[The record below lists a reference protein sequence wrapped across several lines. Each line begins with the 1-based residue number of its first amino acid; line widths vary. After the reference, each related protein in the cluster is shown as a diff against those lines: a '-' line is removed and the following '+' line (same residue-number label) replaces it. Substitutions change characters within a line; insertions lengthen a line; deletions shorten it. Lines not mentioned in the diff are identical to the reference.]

1 MVSQAWAAETG
12 PIAQR
17 DETREAGER
26 RVKATWISGGVLVVA
41 LLALALF
48 FGLRGSETEDVAVPV
63 DVLAPAADEIVL
75 ERTEVIPEAE
85 DELAVV
91 ADVETATEAEPVER
105 TSRAVFDI
113 VRVEPDGETVIAG
126 RADANSTLTLLLDGA
141 EAGQAGADG
150 GGSFVAL
157 LSLGTADVPRV
168 LTLLERF
175 LDGSEAFADQSVI
188 LAPSPKVIVAEVED
202 AGEVV
207 ADELAAASAGVENGD
222 AATLVEDAGEV
233 VADELAAASAGVEN
247 GDAATLV
254 EDAGEVVAGELAAA
268 SAGVEN
274 GDAATLVEDAGEVVA
289 DELAAES
296 AGVENGDAATL
307 VEDAGEVVADE
318 LAAASAG
325 VENGDAATLVEDAGE
340 FVADELA
347 AASAGVE
354 NSDAATLVEDATT
367 AVIASAEG
375 AISEPLVGVV
385 TGKTVQA
392 AIGVPEPVQAPVAA
406 LSEDAVKNAAP
417 TIMLADSEG
426 VRVLQNGGAAPQ
438 VVDNVSI
445 DAINYDSAGEVAL
458 TGRSSGQRSVRIYLN
473 NKAILDATVGAN
485 GQWRAD
491 LPEIDTGTYTLRV
504 DELDVEGDVV
514 SRTETPFRRE
524 SVEAIQALDLGG
536 ATERAAVAL
545 ITVQPGNTLWG
556 IARDKYGEGLL
567 YVRVFEA
574 NAGRI
579 RDPDLIYP
587 GQIFTVPD

>member
-85 DELAVV
+85 DEPAVV
-91 ADVETATEAEPVER
+91 ADVEPATEAEPVER
-105 TSRAVFDI
+105 TSSAVFDI

-141 EAGQAGADG
+141 EAGQSGADG

-157 LSLGTADVPRV
+157 LSLGAADVPRV

-188 LAPSPKVIVAEVED
+188 LAPSPKVFVAEVED

-207 ADELAAASAGVENGD
+207 ADVLAAASAGVENGD

-233 VADELAAASAGVEN
+233 VADVLAAASAGVEN

-254 EDAGEVVAGELAAA
+254 EDATA
-268 SAGVEN
+268 
-274 GDAATLVEDAGEVVA
+274 
-289 DELAAES
+289 
-296 AGVENGDAATL
+296 
-307 VEDAGEVVADE
+307 
-318 LAAASAG
+318 
-325 VENGDAATLVEDAGE
+325 
-340 FVADELA
+340 
-347 AASAGVE
+347 
-354 NSDAATLVEDATT
+354 
-367 AVIASAEG
+367 AVIASAEE
-375 AISEPLVGVV
+375 AVSEPLVGVV
-385 TGKTVQA
+385 SGKTVQA
-392 AIGVPEPVQAPVAA
+392 AIGVQEPVQAPVAA
-406 LSEDAVKNAAP
+406 LSEDAVTNAAP

-458 TGRSSGQRSVRIYLN
+458 TGRSSGQSSVRIYLD
-473 NKAILDATVGAN
+473 NKAILDATVGAD
-485 GQWRAD
+485 GQWRAE

>member
-85 DELAVV
+85 DEPAVV

-207 ADELAAASAGVENGD
+207 ADELAAASAGVEN
-222 AATLVEDAGEV
+222 
-233 VADELAAASAGVEN
+233 
-247 GDAATLV
+247 
-254 EDAGEVVAGELAAA
+254 
-268 SAGVEN
+268 
-274 GDAATLVEDAGEVVA
+274 
-289 DELAAES
+289 
-296 AGVENGDAATL
+296 
-307 VEDAGEVVADE
+307 
-318 LAAASAG
+318 
-325 VENGDAATLVEDAGE
+325 
-340 FVADELA
+340 
-347 AASAGVE
+347 
-354 NSDAATLVEDATT
+354 SDAATLVEDATT

-458 TGRSSGQRSVRIYLN
+458 TGRSSGQRSVRIYLD

>member
-105 TSRAVFDI
+105 TSSAVFDI

-254 EDAGEVVAGELAAA
+254 EDAGEVVADELAAA
-268 SAGVEN
+268 
-274 GDAATLVEDAGEVVA
+274 
-289 DELAAES
+289 S

-325 VENGDAATLVEDAGE
+325 VENGDAATLVEDA
-340 FVADELA
+340 
-347 AASAGVE
+347 
-354 NSDAATLVEDATT
+354 
-367 AVIASAEG
+367 
-375 AISEPLVGVV
+375 
-385 TGKTVQA
+385 
-392 AIGVPEPVQAPVAA
+392 
-406 LSEDAVKNAAP
+406 
-417 TIMLADSEG
+417 
-426 VRVLQNGGAAPQ
+426 R
-438 VVDNVSI
+438 
-445 DAINYDSAGEVAL
+445 
-458 TGRSSGQRSVRIYLN
+458 RSRCRRARCCVC
-473 NKAILDATVGAN
+473 
-485 GQWRAD
+485 WRRKWRC
-491 LPEIDTGTYTLRV
+491 GHF
-504 DELDVEGDVV
+504 G
-514 SRTETPFRRE
+514 
-524 SVEAIQALDLGG
+524 
-536 ATERAAVAL
+536 
-545 ITVQPGNTLWG
+545 
-556 IARDKYGEGLL
+556 
-567 YVRVFEA
+567 
-574 NAGRI
+574 
-579 RDPDLIYP
+579 
-587 GQIFTVPD
+587 

>member
-1 MVSQAWAAETG
+1 M
-12 PIAQR
+12 
-17 DETREAGER
+17 
-26 RVKATWISGGVLVVA
+26 KATWISGGVLVVA

-48 FGLRGSETEDVAVPV
+48 FGLRGSETEDVGVPV

-75 ERTEVIPEAE
+75 EGTEVIPEAE
-85 DELAVV
+85 DEPAVV

-105 TSRAVFDI
+105 TSSAVFDI

-141 EAGQAGADG
+141 EAGQSGADG

-157 LSLGTADVPRV
+157 LSLGAADVPRV

-175 LDGSEAFADQSVI
+175 VDGSEAFADQSVI
-188 LAPSPKVIVAEVED
+188 LAPSPKVFVAEVKD
-202 AGEVV
+202 AGDVV
-207 ADELAAASAGVENGD
+207 ADVLAAASAGVENGD
-222 AATLVEDAGEV
+222 AATLVEDAT
-233 VADELAAASAGVEN
+233 AS
-247 GDAATLV
+247 
-254 EDAGEVVAGELAAA
+254 
-268 SAGVEN
+268 
-274 GDAATLVEDAGEVVA
+274 
-289 DELAAES
+289 
-296 AGVENGDAATL
+296 
-307 VEDAGEVVADE
+307 
-318 LAAASAG
+318 
-325 VENGDAATLVEDAGE
+325 
-340 FVADELA
+340 
-347 AASAGVE
+347 
-354 NSDAATLVEDATT
+354 
-367 AVIASAEG
+367 VIASAEE
-375 AISEPLVGVV
+375 AVSEPLVGLV

-392 AIGVPEPVQAPVAA
+392 AGVQEPVQAPVAA
-406 LSEDAVKNAAP
+406 LSEDAVTNAAP

-426 VRVLQNGGAAPQ
+426 VRVLQSGGAAPQ

-445 DAINYDSAGEVAL
+445 DAINYNSAGEVAL
-458 TGRSSGQRSVRIYLN
+458 AGRSSGQSSVRIYLDN
-473 NKAILDATVGAN
+473 RAILDTKVGAD

>member
-85 DELAVV
+85 DEPAVV
-91 ADVETATEAEPVER
+91 ADVEPATEAEPVER
-105 TSRAVFDI
+105 TSSAVFDI

-141 EAGQAGADG
+141 EAGQSGADG

-157 LSLGTADVPRV
+157 LSLGAADVPRV

-188 LAPSPKVIVAEVED
+188 LAPSPKVFVAEVED

-207 ADELAAASAGVENGD
+207 ADV
-222 AATLVEDAGEV
+222 
-233 VADELAAASAGVEN
+233 
-247 GDAATLV
+247 
-254 EDAGEVVAGELAAA
+254 
-268 SAGVEN
+268 
-274 GDAATLVEDAGEVVA
+274 
-289 DELAAES
+289 
-296 AGVENGDAATL
+296 
-307 VEDAGEVVADE
+307 
-318 LAAASAG
+318 
-325 VENGDAATLVEDAGE
+325 
-340 FVADELA
+340 LA

-354 NSDAATLVEDATT
+354 NSDAATLVEDATA
-367 AVIASAEG
+367 AVIASAEE
-375 AISEPLVGVV
+375 AVSEPPVGVV

-392 AIGVPEPVQAPVAA
+392 AIGVQEPVQAPVAA
-406 LSEDAVKNAAP
+406 LSEAAVTNAAP

-458 TGRSSGQRSVRIYLN
+458 TGRSSGQSSVRIYLD
-473 NKAILDATVGAN
+473 NKAILDATVGAD
-485 GQWRAD
+485 GQWRAE

>member
-1 MVSQAWAAETG
+1 
-12 PIAQR
+12 
-17 DETREAGER
+17 
-26 RVKATWISGGVLVVA
+26 VKATWISGGVFAVA

-48 FGLRGSETEDVAVPV
+48 FGLRGSETEDVAVQA
-63 DVLAPAADEIVL
+63 DVLAPAADEIVV

-85 DELAVV
+85 DVPVAL
-91 ADVETATEAEPVER
+91 ADVEPEFEPVER
-105 TSRAVFDI
+105 VSTAVFDI

-126 RADANSTLTLLLDGA
+126 RSGANSMLTLFLDGA
-141 EAGQAGADG
+141 EVGQSGADG

-157 LSLGTADVPRV
+157 LSLGAADVPRV

-188 LAPSPKVIVAEVED
+188 LTPSPKVFVAEVED

-207 ADELAAASAGVENGD
+207 ADVLAAASAAVENGD
-222 AATLVEDAGEV
+222 AATLVEE
-233 VADELAAASAGVEN
+233 
-247 GDAATLV
+247 ATAPV
-254 EDAGEVVAGELAAA
+254 M
-268 SAGVEN
+268 
-274 GDAATLVEDAGEVVA
+274 
-289 DELAAES
+289 
-296 AGVENGDAATL
+296 
-307 VEDAGEVVADE
+307 
-318 LAAASAG
+318 
-325 VENGDAATLVEDAGE
+325 
-340 FVADELA
+340 
-347 AASAGVE
+347 
-354 NSDAATLVEDATT
+354 
-367 AVIASAEG
+367 ASAEEDV
-375 AISEPLVGVV
+375 SEPLVDFV
-385 TGKTVQA
+385 TGETVQA
-392 AIGVPEPVQAPVAA
+392 AIGVQEPVQAPLAA
-406 LSEDAVKNAAP
+406 LSEDAVTNAAP

-426 VRVLQNGGAAPQ
+426 VRVLQSGDAAPQ
-438 VVDNVSI
+438 LVDNVSI
-445 DAINYDSAGEVAL
+445 DAINYDSEGEVAL
-458 TGRSSGQRSVRIYLN
+458 TGRSSGQSSVRIYLD
-473 NKAILDATVGAN
+473 NKAILDAKVGAD

>member
-1 MVSQAWAAETG
+1 MVE
-12 PIAQR
+12 
-17 DETREAGER
+17 DAGE
-26 RVKATWISGGVLVVA
+26 VVA
-41 LLALALF
+41 
-48 FGLRGSETEDVAVPV
+48 
-63 DVLAPAADEIVL
+63 
-75 ERTEVIPEAE
+75 
-85 DELAVV
+85 DELA
-91 ADVETATEAEPVER
+91 AASAGVEN
-105 TSRAVFDI
+105 
-113 VRVEPDGETVIAG
+113 G
-126 RADANSTLTLLLDGA
+126 DGA
-141 EAGQAGADG
+141 
-150 GGSFVAL
+150 
-157 LSLGTADVPRV
+157 
-168 LTLLERF
+168 TL
-175 LDGSEAFADQSVI
+175 
-188 LAPSPKVIVAEVED
+188 VED

-247 GDAATLV
+247 
-254 EDAGEVVAGELAAA
+254 
-268 SAGVEN
+268 
-274 GDAATLVEDAGEVVA
+274 
-289 DELAAES
+289 
-296 AGVENGDAATL
+296 
-307 VEDAGEVVADE
+307 
-318 LAAASAG
+318 
-325 VENGDAATLVEDAGE
+325 
-340 FVADELA
+340 
-347 AASAGVE
+347 
-354 NSDAATLVEDATT
+354 SDAATLVEDATA

-375 AISEPLVGVV
+375 AVSEPLVGVV
-385 TGKTVQA
+385 TGKTVPA
-392 AIGVPEPVQAPVAA
+392 AIGVQEPVQAPVAA

>member
-1 MVSQAWAAETG
+1 VKRVLTLDSGVAMVSQAWAAETG

-85 DELAVV
+85 DEPAVV
-91 ADVETATEAEPVER
+91 ADVEPATEAEPVER
-105 TSRAVFDI
+105 TSSAVFDI

-141 EAGQAGADG
+141 EAGQSGADG

-157 LSLGTADVPRV
+157 LSLGAADVPRV

-188 LAPSPKVIVAEVED
+188 LAPSPKVFVAEVED

-207 ADELAAASAGVENGD
+207 ADV
-222 AATLVEDAGEV
+222 
-233 VADELAAASAGVEN
+233 
-247 GDAATLV
+247 
-254 EDAGEVVAGELAAA
+254 
-268 SAGVEN
+268 
-274 GDAATLVEDAGEVVA
+274 
-289 DELAAES
+289 
-296 AGVENGDAATL
+296 
-307 VEDAGEVVADE
+307 
-318 LAAASAG
+318 
-325 VENGDAATLVEDAGE
+325 
-340 FVADELA
+340 LA

-354 NSDAATLVEDATT
+354 NSDAATLVEDATA
-367 AVIASAEG
+367 AVIASAEE
-375 AISEPLVGVV
+375 AVSEPPVGVV

-392 AIGVPEPVQAPVAA
+392 AIGVQEPVQAPVAA
-406 LSEDAVKNAAP
+406 LSEDAVTNAAP

-458 TGRSSGQRSVRIYLN
+458 TGRSSGQSSVRIYLD

-485 GQWRAD
+485 GQWRAE

>member
-85 DELAVV
+85 DEPAVV

-105 TSRAVFDI
+105 TSSAVFDI

-233 VADELAAASAGVEN
+233 VADELAAA
-247 GDAATLV
+247 
-254 EDAGEVVAGELAAA
+254 
-268 SAGVEN
+268 
-274 GDAATLVEDAGEVVA
+274 
-289 DELAAES
+289 S

-458 TGRSSGQRSVRIYLN
+458 TGRSSGQRSVRIYLD

>member
-1 MVSQAWAAETG
+1 
-12 PIAQR
+12 
-17 DETREAGER
+17 
-26 RVKATWISGGVLVVA
+26 VKATWISGGVLVVA

-85 DELAVV
+85 DEPAVV

-458 TGRSSGQRSVRIYLN
+458 TGRSSGQRSVRIYLD

>member
-85 DELAVV
+85 DEPAVV

-105 TSRAVFDI
+105 TSSAVFDI

-202 AGEVV
+202 AGEV
-207 ADELAAASAGVENGD
+207 
-222 AATLVEDAGEV
+222 
-233 VADELAAASAGVEN
+233 
-247 GDAATLV
+247 
-254 EDAGEVVAGELAAA
+254 
-268 SAGVEN
+268 
-274 GDAATLVEDAGEVVA
+274 
-289 DELAAES
+289 
-296 AGVENGDAATL
+296 
-307 VEDAGEVVADE
+307 
-318 LAAASAG
+318 
-325 VENGDAATLVEDAGE
+325 
-340 FVADELA
+340 VADELA

-458 TGRSSGQRSVRIYLN
+458 TGRSSGQRSVRIYLD

>member
-1 MVSQAWAAETG
+1 M
-12 PIAQR
+12 
-17 DETREAGER
+17 
-26 RVKATWISGGVLVVA
+26 
-41 LLALALF
+41 
-48 FGLRGSETEDVAVPV
+48 
-63 DVLAPAADEIVL
+63 
-75 ERTEVIPEAE
+75 
-85 DELAVV
+85 
-91 ADVETATEAEPVER
+91 
-105 TSRAVFDI
+105 
-113 VRVEPDGETVIAG
+113 
-126 RADANSTLTLLLDGA
+126 
-141 EAGQAGADG
+141 
-150 GGSFVAL
+150 
-157 LSLGTADVPRV
+157 
-168 LTLLERF
+168 
-175 LDGSEAFADQSVI
+175 
-188 LAPSPKVIVAEVED
+188 
-202 AGEVV
+202 
-207 ADELAAASAGVENGD
+207 
-222 AATLVEDAGEV
+222 
-233 VADELAAASAGVEN
+233 
-247 GDAATLV
+247 
-254 EDAGEVVAGELAAA
+254 
-268 SAGVEN
+268 
-274 GDAATLVEDAGEVVA
+274 
-289 DELAAES
+289 
-296 AGVENGDAATL
+296 
-307 VEDAGEVVADE
+307 
-318 LAAASAG
+318 
-325 VENGDAATLVEDAGE
+325 
-340 FVADELA
+340 
-347 AASAGVE
+347 
-354 NSDAATLVEDATT
+354 
-367 AVIASAEG
+367 IASAEG
-375 AISEPLVGVV
+375 AVSEPLVGVV
-385 TGKTVQA
+385 TGKTVPA
-392 AIGVPEPVQAPVAA
+392 AIGVQEPVQAPVAA

>member
-1 MVSQAWAAETG
+1 MKRVLTLDSGVAMVSQAWAAETG

-75 ERTEVIPEAE
+75 ERTEVMPEAE
-85 DELAVV
+85 DEPAVV

-105 TSRAVFDI
+105 TSSAVFDI

-141 EAGQAGADG
+141 EAGQSGADG

-157 LSLGTADVPRV
+157 LSLGAADVPRV

-188 LAPSPKVIVAEVED
+188 LAPSPKVFVAEVED

-207 ADELAAASAGVENGD
+207 ADV
-222 AATLVEDAGEV
+222 
-233 VADELAAASAGVEN
+233 
-247 GDAATLV
+247 
-254 EDAGEVVAGELAAA
+254 
-268 SAGVEN
+268 
-274 GDAATLVEDAGEVVA
+274 
-289 DELAAES
+289 
-296 AGVENGDAATL
+296 
-307 VEDAGEVVADE
+307 
-318 LAAASAG
+318 
-325 VENGDAATLVEDAGE
+325 
-340 FVADELA
+340 LA

-354 NSDAATLVEDATT
+354 NSDAATLVEDATA
-367 AVIASAEG
+367 AVIASAEE
-375 AISEPLVGVV
+375 AVSEPPVGVV

-392 AIGVPEPVQAPVAA
+392 AIGVQEPVQAPVAA
-406 LSEDAVKNAAP
+406 LSEAAVTNAAP

-458 TGRSSGQRSVRIYLN
+458 TGRSSGQSSVRIYLD
-473 NKAILDATVGAN
+473 NKAILDATVGAD
-485 GQWRAD
+485 GQWRAE

>member
-1 MVSQAWAAETG
+1 
-12 PIAQR
+12 
-17 DETREAGER
+17 
-26 RVKATWISGGVLVVA
+26 VKATWISGGVLVVA

-85 DELAVV
+85 DEPAVV

-247 GDAATLV
+247 GASKMAMRPLWLRMQAKSLQTSSLLRL
-254 EDAGEVVAGELAAA
+254 LASKMAMRPLWLRMQANSLQMSSLLRLLA
-268 SAGVEN
+268 SR
-274 GDAATLVEDAGEVVA
+274 
-289 DELAAES
+289 
-296 AGVENGDAATL
+296 
-307 VEDAGEVVADE
+307 
-318 LAAASAG
+318 
-325 VENGDAATLVEDAGE
+325 
-340 FVADELA
+340 
-347 AASAGVE
+347 
-354 NSDAATLVEDATT
+354 
-367 AVIASAEG
+367 IAMR
-375 AISEPLVGVV
+375 PL
-385 TGKTVQA
+385 
-392 AIGVPEPVQAPVAA
+392 
-406 LSEDAVKNAAP
+406 
-417 TIMLADSEG
+417 
-426 VRVLQNGGAAPQ
+426 
-438 VVDNVSI
+438 
-445 DAINYDSAGEVAL
+445 
-458 TGRSSGQRSVRIYLN
+458 
-473 NKAILDATVGAN
+473 
-485 GQWRAD
+485 W
-491 LPEIDTGTYTLRV
+491 
-504 DELDVEGDVV
+504 
-514 SRTETPFRRE
+514 SRMRPR
-524 SVEAIQALDLGG
+524 Q
-536 ATERAAVAL
+536 
-545 ITVQPGNTLWG
+545 
-556 IARDKYGEGLL
+556 
-567 YVRVFEA
+567 
-574 NAGRI
+574 
-579 RDPDLIYP
+579 
-587 GQIFTVPD
+587 